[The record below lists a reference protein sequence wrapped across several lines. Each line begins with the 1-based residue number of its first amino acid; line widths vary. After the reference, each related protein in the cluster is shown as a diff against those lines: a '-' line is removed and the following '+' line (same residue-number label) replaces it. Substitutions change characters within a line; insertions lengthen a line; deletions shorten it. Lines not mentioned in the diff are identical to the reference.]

1 MPCLPPNLFYGT
13 GIPATI
19 IVVDKENAQNRKG
32 VFMIDAGKGFIK
44 DGNKNRLR
52 EQDIKKITD
61 VFNDSIEVDGFS
73 RLVPLA
79 EIEQNKYNLNIPRY
93 IDSTDTEDIQDIE
106 AHLRGDIPTVDV
118 DDLDEYWKVYPTLKS
133 SLFGASER
141 NKYSMLKVD
150 KDAIK
155 GTIFTHPEFVKF
167 QNEMNSIFSNWKSE
181 SITKLKAVDIGNQ
194 PKKIIAEFNPELE
207 LDLSK
212 LVINETI
219 ADNQNNYGAQNYD
232 GLNQK
237 IGSYKFS
244 KIEGINQLNYKPIFL
259 EDGLIFFDKKGN
271 ITRYDTNNEIIWQVN
286 HYSKAEKKIS
296 PKLYFTLDN
305 QNLLITDNIAKYYSI
320 NIKYGELN
328 WLNIGSYSFNSEIKK
343 TDNKFFTIDY
353 KNTLRSFDINDGTE
367 LWNFQTDDIFTM
379 PDSKNSLIIVGNLV
393 IFNNSIGDITAVD
406 VETGQIT
413 WQLPTQSSNIINE
426 SYNFKTSKLVS
437 DGKSIFFSN
446 NKGEFYS
453 VDVKTGITNWI
464 NEINSN
470 ITPTVTGNL
479 IFTISNEGYLYL
491 IEKNNGNIIR
501 VTDLYKNYKEKE
513 RMDIK
518 PIGFVIGKTNLYLTN
533 DDGKMIVVD
542 LITGKTTNTIKV
554 SNSFVSEPFIFNKN
568 LFIIQNG
575 SIDQYN

>member
-1 MPCLPPNLFYGT
+1 MIRLTFLLSILFFLSNCS
-13 GIPATI
+13 ISENSRI
-19 IVVDKENAQNRKG
+19 WRDKEEKVENQKN
-32 VFMIDAGKGFIK
+32 IIK
-44 DGNKNRLR
+44 L
-52 EQDIKKITD
+52 
-61 VFNDSIEVDGFS
+61 
-73 RLVPLA
+73 
-79 EIEQNKYNLNIPRY
+79 
-93 IDSTDTEDIQDIE
+93 
-106 AHLRGDIPTVDV
+106 
-118 DDLDEYWKVYPTLKS
+118 
-133 SLFGASER
+133 
-141 NKYSMLKVD
+141 
-150 KDAIK
+150 
-155 GTIFTHPEFVKF
+155 
-167 QNEMNSIFSNWKSE
+167 FSNE
-181 SITKLKAVDIGNQ
+181 
-194 PKKIIAEFNPELE
+194 KKIITEFNPELK

-212 LVINETI
+212 ISFNEFI
-219 ADNQNNYGAQNYD
+219 IDNQNNFGAQNYE

-244 KIEGINQLNYKPIFL
+244 KIEDANQLNYKPIFL
-259 EDGLIFFDKKGN
+259 DDGLIFFDKKGN
-271 ITRYDTNNEIIWQVN
+271 ITRYDLNNKIVWKVN
-286 HYSKAEKKIS
+286 HYSKSERKLS
-296 PKLYFTLDN
+296 PKLYFVKDD
-305 QNLLITDNIAKYYSI
+305 QNLLIADSIAKYYSI
-320 NIKYGELN
+320 NIRDGELN
-328 WLNIGSYSFNSEIKK
+328 WSNNGSYSFNSEIKK
-343 TDNKFFTIDY
+343 TDNKFFAIDY

-367 LWNFQTDDIFTM
+367 LWNFQTEDSFAM
-379 PDSKNSLIIVGNLV
+379 SDSKNSLIIVDNLV

-406 VETGQIT
+406 VERGLIS

-426 SYNFKTSKLVS
+426 TYNFKTSKLVS

-464 NEINSN
+464 NEVNSN